1 MVFQPRTACYIV
13 AAALLCLLSAGH
25 LSAQTTGKTVRHHKV
40 EEQHPSSPTELTQ
53 AETAIEKKDY
63 ATAEPLLKKIVERD
77 SVNYVAWL
85 DLGFLSPA
93 LGKTENRI
101 ARYRK
106 PVPPN
111 PAVFEPNLNLGLIL
125 PKLARPDPA
134 NFLGPARKLK

>member
-1 MVFQPRTACYIV
+1 MVFQPRTTCYIV

-77 SVNYVAWL
+77 SVNYVAWF
-85 DLGFLSPA
+85 DLGFLD
-93 LGKTENRI
+93 
-101 ARYRK
+101 RK
-106 PVPPN
+106 STR
-111 PAVFEPNLNLGLIL
+111 LNSSH
-125 PKLARPDPA
+125 
-134 NFLGPARKLK
+134 